1 MLIKGNKVV
10 LVRFMN
16 LFKEVQN
23 IYKGIF
29 VVILLVVDSVYEN
42 DSQFYY
48 IEGFFSY
55 FKDLYKR
62 LVVGLIVDNVKVVKD
77 LFLWYLYLFVVN
89 DVDLG

>member
-48 IEGFFSY
+48 IEGFFS
-55 FKDLYKR
+55 
-62 LVVGLIVDNVKVVKD
+62 
-77 LFLWYLYLFVVN
+77 
-89 DVDLG
+89 